1 MIKSIFIHWAIKKNM
16 IFKLTLFNFLKTK
29 GENDC
34 YIFKMR
40 FFYHIFFIIQTII
53 SQEYKVDYEKLW
65 EGDYEPKRLESIL
78 SMNDDNHYTV
88 LEENAELNSSSI
100 ILYSYINLKERVV
113 LFDSNTFTEKFE
125 ISSYS
130 FSKDEQSLLLETLVD
145 PIYRRSKQG
154 IYWIYNLKSKELQK
168 LRDEK
173 VQEPTFSPDGKNV
186 AYVYRRNIYVKNLVT
201 KATRQLTFDGDYQTI
216 NGITDWVYE
225 EEFGFVRAF
234 HWSPDSKKIV
244 FMRFDESKVPIFS
257 MGIYGKDTY
266 PFPYMF
272 RYPKAGETNATI
284 DLFVLELGSG
294 IKEPIIFNE
303 KPYYV
308 PRIKFDGGENTLII
322 QTINRHQNDLRV
334 FSYDIENKTFRLL
347 IKEQDK
353 AYVSIH
359 DDLKF
364 IDDNSFL
371 WTSERDGFMHIYHY
385 DKNGNLINQV
395 TKGNWE
401 ITKMYAYNP
410 DLKEIYYQSV
420 EGSSIERGIYAIKI
434 NGKGKRILQATNGTN
449 GANFSKKG
457 SYYIHSYSDERTPPK
472 YSLYQTRKNKLIR
485 ELLNNQ
491 KLSKT
496 LASYNL
502 SNKEF
507 STLNVNGF
515 NLNMWMIK
523 PDNFDPKKKYP
534 LLMFQYSGP
543 GSQQVSNRW
552 GDSRTIWHKDLA
564 NKGYIIACVDGRG
577 TGYKGAEFKKSTYL
591 NLVKYESID
600 QIEAAKSLGSLSYID
615 ESRIG
620 IWGWSFGGH
629 MAAQCLLTGEE
640 VFSMAIAVAP
650 VTNWRFYDTI
660 YTERFM
666 RTPQE
671 NPDGYDLN
679 SPLNYADKLKG
690 KFLIIHGSADD
701 NVHVQNTMRMV
712 EELIQEDKQ
721 FEWMIYPDKNH
732 GIYGGNTRRHLYTKM
747 TNFIFENL

>member
-1 MIKSIFIHWAIKKNM
+1 MT
-16 IFKLTLFNFLKTK
+16 FKLTFYNFLKTK
-29 GENDC
+29 EEKGSSIYNMRSF
-34 YIFKMR
+34 YLIFL
-40 FFYHIFFIIQTII
+40 IIQTLI
-53 SQEYKVDYEKLW
+53 SQEYKIDSEKLW

-78 SMNDDNHYTV
+78 SMKDDNHYTV
-88 LEENAELNSSSI
+88 LEQNAELNSSLI
-100 ILYSYINLKERVV
+100 ILNSFINPKKRVV
-113 LFDSNTFTEKFE
+113 LFDSKRFSENLE

-130 FSKDEQSLLLETLVD
+130 FSKDEQNLLLETHSD

-154 IYWIYNLKSKELQK
+154 VYWIYNLKSKELQK
-168 LRDEK
+168 LTDEK

-186 AYVYRRNIYVKNLVT
+186 AYVYRRNIYVKNLIT
-201 KATRQLTFDGDYQTI
+201 KATMQLTFDGDYQTI

-244 FMRFDESKVPIFS
+244 FMRFDESNVPIFS

-272 RYPKAGETNATI
+272 RYPKAGETNASI
-284 DLFVLELGSG
+284 DLFVLELESR
-294 IKEPIIFNE
+294 IRQPIIFKE
-303 KPYYV
+303 KPYYI
-308 PRIKFDGGENTLII
+308 PRIKFDGGQNTLII

-334 FSYDIENKTFRLL
+334 FSYNIENKTFRLL
-347 IKEQDK
+347 INEKDK

-364 IDDNSFL
+364 IDDNNFL
-371 WTSERDGFMHIYHY
+371 WTSERDGYKHIYRY

-401 ITKMYAYNP
+401 VTKMYAYNS

-420 EGSSIERGIYAIKI
+420 EGSSIERGIFAIKI

-457 SYYIHSYSDERTPPK
+457 SYYIHSYSDEKTPPK
-472 YSLYQTRKNKLIR
+472 YALYQTRKNKLIS

-491 KLSKT
+491 KLCKR
-496 LASYNL
+496 LESYNL
-502 SNKEF
+502 SNREF
-507 STLNVNGF
+507 STLNVNGLNF
-515 NLNMWMIK
+515 NMWMIK

-577 TGYKGAEFKKSTYL
+577 TGFKGAEFKKSTYL

-629 MAAQCLLTGEE
+629 MAAQCLLTGKE

-679 SPLNYADKLKG
+679 SPLNYADKLEG

-701 NVHVQNTMRMV
+701 NVHVQNTMRLV

-732 GIYGGNTRRHLYTKM
+732 GIFGGNTRRHLYTKM
-747 TNFIFENL
+747 TNFIIENL

>member
-1 MIKSIFIHWAIKKNM
+1 M
-16 IFKLTLFNFLKTK
+16 IFKLTFYNFLKTK
-29 GENDC
+29 EEKGSSIYNMRSF
-34 YIFKMR
+34 YLIF
-40 FFYHIFFIIQTII
+40 IIIQTII
-53 SQEYKVDYEKLW
+53 SQEHKIDSEKLW

-78 SMNDDNHYTV
+78 SMKDDNHYTV
-88 LEENAELNSSSI
+88 LEQNAELNSSLI
-100 ILYSYINLKERVV
+100 ILNSFINPKKREV
-113 LFDSNTFTEKFE
+113 LFDSKRFSENLE

-130 FSKDEQSLLLETLVD
+130 FSKDEQNLLLETHSD

-154 IYWIYNLKSKELQK
+154 VYWIYNLKSNELQK
-168 LRDEK
+168 LTDEK

-186 AYVYRRNIYVKNLVT
+186 AYVYRRNIYVKNLIT
-201 KATRQLTFDGDYQTI
+201 KATMQLTFDGDYQII

-244 FMRFDESKVPIFS
+244 FMRFDESNVPIFS

-272 RYPKAGETNATI
+272 RYPKAGETNASV
-284 DLFVLELGSG
+284 DLFVLELESR
-294 IKEPIIFNE
+294 IRQPIIFKE
-303 KPYYV
+303 KPYYI
-308 PRIKFDGGENTLII
+308 PRIKFDGGQNTLII

-334 FSYDIENKTFRLL
+334 FSYNIENKTFRLL
-347 IKEQDK
+347 INEKDK

-364 IDDNSFL
+364 IDDNNFL
-371 WTSERDGFMHIYHY
+371 WTSERDGYKHIYHY

-401 ITKMYAYNP
+401 VTKMYAYNS

-420 EGSSIERGIYAIKI
+420 EGSSIERGIFAIKI
-434 NGKGKRILQATNGTN
+434 NGKGKRILQPTNGTN

-457 SYYIHSYSDERTPPK
+457 SYYIHSYSDEKTPPK
-472 YSLYQTRKNKLIR
+472 YALYQTRKNKLIS

-491 KLSKT
+491 KLCKR
-496 LASYNL
+496 LESYNL
-502 SNKEF
+502 SNREF
-507 STLNVNGF
+507 STLNVNGLNF
-515 NLNMWMIK
+515 NMWMIK

-552 GDSRTIWHKDLA
+552 GDSRTIWHKSLA

-577 TGYKGAEFKKSTYL
+577 TGFKGAEFKKSTYL

-629 MAAQCLLTGEE
+629 MAAQCLFTGKE

-679 SPLNYADKLKG
+679 SPLNYADKLEG

-701 NVHVQNTMRMV
+701 NVHVQNTMRLV

-732 GIYGGNTRRHLYTKM
+732 GIFGGNTRRHLYTKM
-747 TNFIFENL
+747 TNFIIENL

>member
-1 MIKSIFIHWAIKKNM
+1 MT
-16 IFKLTLFNFLKTK
+16 FKLTFYNFLKTK
-29 GENDC
+29 EEKGSSIYNMRSF
-34 YIFKMR
+34 YLIF
-40 FFYHIFFIIQTII
+40 IIIQTII
-53 SQEYKVDYEKLW
+53 SQEHKIDSEKLW

-78 SMNDDNHYTV
+78 SMKDDNHYTV
-88 LEENAELNSSSI
+88 LEQNAELNSSLI
-100 ILYSYINLKERVV
+100 ILNSFINPKKRVV
-113 LFDSNTFTEKFE
+113 LFDSKRFSENLE

-130 FSKDEQSLLLETLVD
+130 FSKDEQNLLLETHSD

-154 IYWIYNLKSKELQK
+154 VYWIYNLKSKELQK
-168 LRDEK
+168 LTDEK

-186 AYVYRRNIYVKNLVT
+186 AYVYRRNIYVKNLIT
-201 KATRQLTFDGDYQTI
+201 KATMQLTFDGDYQTI

-244 FMRFDESKVPIFS
+244 FMRFDESNVPIFS

-272 RYPKAGETNATI
+272 RYPKAGETNASI
-284 DLFVLELGSG
+284 DLFVLELESR
-294 IKEPIIFNE
+294 IRQPIIFKE
-303 KPYYV
+303 KPYYI
-308 PRIKFDGGENTLII
+308 PRIKFDGGQNTLII

-334 FSYDIENKTFRLL
+334 FSYNIENKTFRLL
-347 IKEQDK
+347 INEKDK

-364 IDDNSFL
+364 IDDNNFL
-371 WTSERDGFMHIYHY
+371 WTSERDGYKHIYRY

-401 ITKMYAYNP
+401 VTKMYAYNS

-420 EGSSIERGIYAIKI
+420 EGSSIERGIFAIKI

-457 SYYIHSYSDERTPPK
+457 SYYIHSYSDEKTPPK
-472 YSLYQTRKNKLIR
+472 YALYQTRKNKLIS

-491 KLSKT
+491 KLCKR
-496 LASYNL
+496 LESYNL
-502 SNKEF
+502 SNREF
-507 STLNVNGF
+507 STLNVNGLNF
-515 NLNMWMIK
+515 NMWMIK

-577 TGYKGAEFKKSTYL
+577 TGFKGAEFKKSTYL

-629 MAAQCLLTGEE
+629 MAAQCLLTGKE

-679 SPLNYADKLKG
+679 SPLNYADKLEG

-701 NVHVQNTMRMV
+701 NVHVQNTMRLV

-732 GIYGGNTRRHLYTKM
+732 GIFGGNTRRHLYTKM
-747 TNFIFENL
+747 TNFIIENL

>member
-1 MIKSIFIHWAIKKNM
+1 MT
-16 IFKLTLFNFLKTK
+16 FKLTFYNFLKTK
-29 GENDC
+29 EEKGSSIYNMRSF
-34 YIFKMR
+34 YLIFL
-40 FFYHIFFIIQTII
+40 IIQTLI
-53 SQEYKVDYEKLW
+53 SQEYKIDSEKLW

-78 SMNDDNHYTV
+78 SMKDDNHYTV
-88 LEENAELNSSSI
+88 LEQNAELNSSLI
-100 ILYSYINLKERVV
+100 ILNSFINPKKRVV
-113 LFDSNTFTEKFE
+113 LFDSKRFSENLE

-130 FSKDEQSLLLETLVD
+130 FSKDEQNLLLETHSD

-154 IYWIYNLKSKELQK
+154 VYWIYNLKSKELQK
-168 LRDEK
+168 LTDEK

-186 AYVYRRNIYVKNLVT
+186 AYVYRRNIYVKNLIT
-201 KATRQLTFDGDYQTI
+201 KATMQLTFDGDYQTI

-244 FMRFDESKVPIFS
+244 FMRFDESNVPIFS

-272 RYPKAGETNATI
+272 RYPKAGETNASV
-284 DLFVLELGSG
+284 DLFVLEIESR
-294 IKEPIIFNE
+294 IRQPIIFKE
-303 KPYYV
+303 KPYYI
-308 PRIKFDGGENTLII
+308 PRIKFDGGQNTLII

-334 FSYDIENKTFRLL
+334 FSYNIENKTFRLL
-347 IKEQDK
+347 INEKDK

-364 IDDNSFL
+364 IDDNNFL
-371 WTSERDGFMHIYHY
+371 WTSERDGYKHIYRY

-401 ITKMYAYNP
+401 VTKMYAYNS

-420 EGSSIERGIYAIKI
+420 EGSSIERGIFAIKI
-434 NGKGKRILQATNGTN
+434 NGKGKRILQPTNGTN

-457 SYYIHSYSDERTPPK
+457 SYYIHSYSDEKTPPK
-472 YSLYQTRKNKLIR
+472 YALYQTRKNKLIS

-491 KLSKT
+491 KLCKR
-496 LASYNL
+496 LESYNL
-502 SNKEF
+502 SNREF
-507 STLNVNGF
+507 STLNVNGLNF
-515 NLNMWMIK
+515 NMWMIK

-552 GDSRTIWHKDLA
+552 GDSRTIWHKSLA

-577 TGYKGAEFKKSTYL
+577 TGFKGAEFKKSTYL

-629 MAAQCLLTGEE
+629 MAAQCLLTGKE

-679 SPLNYADKLKG
+679 SPLNYADKLEG

-701 NVHVQNTMRMV
+701 NVHVQNTMRLV

-732 GIYGGNTRRHLYTKM
+732 GIFGGNTRRHLYTKM
-747 TNFIFENL
+747 TNFIIENL

>member
-1 MIKSIFIHWAIKKNM
+1 MT
-16 IFKLTLFNFLKTK
+16 FKLTFFNFLKTK
-29 GENDC
+29 EEKCSSIYNMRSF
-34 YIFKMR
+34 YLIF
-40 FFYHIFFIIQTII
+40 IIIQTII
-53 SQEYKVDYEKLW
+53 SQEYKIDYEKLW

-78 SMNDDNHYTV
+78 SMKDDNHYTV
-88 LEENAELNSSSI
+88 LEQNAELNSSLI
-100 ILYSYINLKERVV
+100 ILNSFINPKKRVV
-113 LFDSNTFTEKFE
+113 LFDSKRFSENLE

-130 FSKDEQSLLLETLVD
+130 FSKDEQNLLLETHSD

-154 IYWIYNLKSKELQK
+154 VYWIYNLKSKELQK
-168 LRDEK
+168 LTDEK

-186 AYVYRRNIYVKNLVT
+186 AYVYRRNIYVKNLIT

-244 FMRFDESKVPIFS
+244 FMRFDESNVPIFS

-272 RYPKAGETNATI
+272 RYPKAGETNASI
-284 DLFVLELGSG
+284 DLFVLELESR
-294 IKEPIIFNE
+294 IRQPIIFKE
-303 KPYYV
+303 KPYYI

-334 FSYDIENKTFRLL
+334 FSYNIENKTFRLL
-347 IKEQDK
+347 INEKDK

-364 IDDNSFL
+364 IDDNNFL
-371 WTSERDGFMHIYHY
+371 WTSERDGFKHIYHY

-401 ITKMYAYNP
+401 ITKMYAYNS

-420 EGSSIERGIYAIKI
+420 EGSSIERGIFAIKI

-457 SYYIHSYSDERTPPK
+457 SYYIHSYSDEKTPPK
-472 YSLYQTRKNKLIR
+472 YALYQTRKNKLIS

-491 KLSKT
+491 KLCKR
-496 LASYNL
+496 LESYNL
-502 SNKEF
+502 SNREF
-507 STLNVNGF
+507 STLNVNGL

-577 TGYKGAEFKKSTYL
+577 TGFKGAEFKKSTYL

-629 MAAQCLLTGEE
+629 MAAQCLLTGKE

-679 SPLNYADKLKG
+679 SPLNYADKLEG

-732 GIYGGNTRRHLYTKM
+732 GIFGGNTRRHLYTKM
-747 TNFIFENL
+747 TNFIIENL